1 MFIRATRAPLTLLVA
16 VTVALGP
23 AVAVGAA
30 EPAAAGPAVA
40 FDRSMHLS
48 GAVNA
53 RDVGGYR
60 TEDARVVRTGVVYR
74 TDQLSNLT
82 GEDVAELSRRN
93 VREVDDLRTIYE
105 RALTPD
111 RVPPGVQVNWY
122 DVIGAAPLPELMS
135 TLSGGVD
142 LYRAFVTTE
151 GAGPAIGAVLRDVIE
166 SGDRSSAVLFHCT
179 AGKDRAG
186 WTAAVLLT
194 LLGVDRETVT
204 EDYLLSNQYRSAEDP
219 MGGVE
224 RAWLD
229 AAFDQAVASYG
240 SWDGYVRDGL
250 GLSPADVAALK
261 SRMLV

>member
-1 MFIRATRAPLTLLVA
+1 MSIRTARAPLTLFVA
-16 VTVALGP
+16 VTVAFGP
-23 AVAVGAA
+23 ALAVGTA
-30 EPAAAGPAVA
+30 EPPTAGPAVA

-60 TEDARVVRTGVVYR
+60 TEDGRTVRTGVVYR

-82 GEDVAELSRRN
+82 GEDMAELSRRN
-93 VREVDDLRTIYE
+93 VREVDDLRSIYE
-105 RALTPD
+105 RALAPD

-122 DVIGAAPLPELMS
+122 DVVGAAPLPELMS
-135 TLSGGVD
+135 TLSGGTD
-142 LYRAFVTTE
+142 LYRAFVTAE

-166 SGDRSSAVLFHCT
+166 SEERSSAVLFHCT
-179 AGKDRAG
+179 AGKDRTG

-204 EDYLLSNQYRSAEDP
+204 EDYLLSNQYRSADDP

-224 RAWLD
+224 RDWLD
-229 AAFDQAVASYG
+229 GAFDQAVASYG
-240 SWDGYVRDGL
+240 SWDSYVRDGL
-250 GLSPADVAALK
+250 GFSPADVAALQ